1 MEWHHRISQAFSI
14 GLLLLALGC
23 GNPEAKSKELYSTA
37 QFEEQQRNFKHARQL
52 YERILKDYPKTE
64 TAKQAEARL
73 KELEGK

>member
-1 MEWHHRISQAFSI
+1 MRGLFRISSVFSI

-23 GNPEAKSKELYSTA
+23 GNPEAKSKALYDTA

-52 YERILKDYPKTE
+52 YERILKEYPKTE
-64 TAKQAEARL
+64 TARQAEARL